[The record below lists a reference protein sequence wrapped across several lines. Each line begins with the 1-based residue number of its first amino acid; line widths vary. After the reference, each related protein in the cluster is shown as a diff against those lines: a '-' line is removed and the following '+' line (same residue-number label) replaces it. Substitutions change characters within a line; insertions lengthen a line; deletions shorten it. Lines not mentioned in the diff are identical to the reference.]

1 MLNNKTLWWTLLTGW
16 ILGSTYWHVCRIK
29 NLCDE
34 LATSALAIN
43 DIESEPVS
51 NPLQITDSTQLSLEA
66 KSNFRFAKSGFT
78 PNFSDVRA
86 ELDSLQRYL
95 IAYQATKRL
104 TITGSYSP
112 EENNY
117 SAFPDLGI
125 ARAMEVKNILKN
137 AGVPDS
143 VINVKSHVDTNI
155 AFHKDSLT
163 GGISFAFA
171 HKALL
176 TEQDLAGAE
185 QFESIFK
192 PMNLYFPTASAQYI
206 KTDQNQ
212 KFLMA
217 AKQYLLRN
225 VTSKLLLTGHTDDED
240 SEEWNLALSK
250 KRALSVKRQF
260 VAAGIAPDRIL
271 TTGKGETQPKAS
283 NQTAIGKKA
292 NRRVTIIV
300 Q

>member
-1 MLNNKTLWWTLLTGW
+1 MPNRTIGLAGNPNCGKTTLFNRLTGARQVTGNWPGVTVERKEGQVKGKPWTLVDLPG
-16 ILGSTYWHVCRIK
+16 TY
-29 NLCDE
+29 
-34 LATSALAIN
+34 
-43 DIESEPVS
+43 
-51 NPLQITDSTQLSLEA
+51 SL
-66 KSNFRFAKSGFT
+66 
-78 PNFSDVRA
+78 
-86 ELDSLQRYL
+86 
-95 IAYQATKRL
+95 I
-104 TITGSYSP
+104 SYSP

-143 VINVKSHVDTNI
+143 VIIVESHVDTNI

-171 HKALL
+171 RKALL
-176 TEQDLAGAE
+176 TELDLAGAE

-206 KTDQNQ
+206 KTGQNQ